1 MCFLTFPAGFL
12 ILTLGDVPCFHKMK
26 VMHNSVL
33 KVNGLLLILK
43 DFRDHWAG
51 FETGNWSSVKPYT
64 NRGERLC
71 PPYHC
76 LYESHL
82 CMYREIIV

>member
-33 KVNGLLLILK
+33 KVNGLLLIRK
-43 DFRDHWAG
+43 IFVGGRDYAHHITAYMKVTYVCIG
-51 FETGNWSSVKPYT
+51 KS
-64 NRGERLC
+64 
-71 PPYHC
+71 
-76 LYESHL
+76 
-82 CMYREIIV
+82 